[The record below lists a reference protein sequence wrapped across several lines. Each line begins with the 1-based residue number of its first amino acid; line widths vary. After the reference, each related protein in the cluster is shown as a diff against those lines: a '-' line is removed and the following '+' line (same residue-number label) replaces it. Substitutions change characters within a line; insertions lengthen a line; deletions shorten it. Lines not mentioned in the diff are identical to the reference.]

1 MLKNRAVAGPSSFPF
16 PNLENPAAILADPS
30 FKLKLPKQT
39 LLSVSLDQRNRLPPR
54 NTDLFPTLAK
64 DHTKIVLYV
73 HNRPQYLRAVVRSL
87 AGVEGI
93 GETLLIV
100 SHDGYFPEMD
110 GIVRGIRFC
119 QVKQIFAPYS
129 PHLFPDSFPGVSLGD
144 CHDKDDPAAKKCN
157 GTADQYGNHRS
168 PRIVSLK
175 HHWWWMMNTVWDG
188 MEETRGFDGHILFIE
203 EDHYIYPNAYRNL
216 QLLIGVKPTKCPECY
231 ATNLAPSDVKFKGE
245 ATDML
250 IAEKIGNMGYAFNRT
265 VWRKIHAKAKEFCS
279 FDEYNWDITMWATV
293 YPSFGAPVYTLRG
306 PRTSAAHFGKCG
318 LHQGQGKSGTCIDN
332 GEASFQLDEI
342 DKILNIKPDWQQ
354 VLADFLSS
362 TLHLA
367 PLAEGSIT
375 LQIIPRMEFIGTAM
389 QIVPLE
395 FRYFSNS
402 SLFFAAIIDLVDKLF
417 LNVAMGRFW
426 GKMQHLRNSITK
438 HVRLGC
444 SIGLSEFGAAGR
456 QLNSP
461 CQRFCVSSSN
471 TSMADLTARVLELVK
486 KFDKLDA
493 SKVTEKADF
502 QKDLCLDSLDR
513 VELVMAI
520 EQEFS
525 VEIPDQKADKLSC
538 CADVVKYIS
547 EAQAEKKAST

>member
-1 MLKNRAVAGPSSFPF
+1 MAFYKRSRAARDAPSLRRVLPLVLVVLASVLFVVFMLKNRAVAGPSSFPF
-16 PNLENPAAILADPS
+16 ANLENPTAILADPS

-87 AGVEGI
+87 AAVEGI

-144 CHDKDDPAAKKCN
+144 CHDKDDPAAKNCN

-188 MEETRGFDGHILFIE
+188 MEETRGSDGHILFIE

-216 QLLIGVKPTKCPECY
+216 QLLIGVKPTKCAECY
-231 ATNLAPSDVKFKGE
+231 ATNLAPSDVNFKGE

-318 LHQGQGKSGTCIDN
+318 LHQGQGKSGACIDN

-342 DKILNIKPDWQQ
+342 DKILNIKPDWQ
-354 VLADFLSS
+354 V
-362 TLHLA
+362 H
-367 PLAEGSIT
+367 
-375 LQIIPRMEFIGTAM
+375 IIKKQSGYQAGFKG
-389 QIVPLE
+389 
-395 FRYFSNS
+395 
-402 SLFFAAIIDLVDKLF
+402 
-417 LNVAMGRFW
+417 W
-426 GKMQHLRNSITK
+426 GGWGDWRD
-438 HVRLGC
+438 R
-444 SIGLSEFGAAGR
+444 E
-456 QLNSP
+456 
-461 CQRFCVSSSN
+461 
-471 TSMADLTARVLELVK
+471 
-486 KFDKLDA
+486 
-493 SKVTEKADF
+493 
-502 QKDLCLDSLDR
+502 LCLSFAYMYH
-513 VELVMAI
+513 VM
-520 EQEFS
+520 
-525 VEIPDQKADKLSC
+525 
-538 CADVVKYIS
+538 
-547 EAQAEKKAST
+547 